1 MKYYVDVSVS
11 SDLHCYISIHKER
24 GGLHIDTTRIEEYI
38 QQVQQGAAEAFIPI
52 VEAYQRQLFIYCCRL
67 LGDEQDAEDAVQD
80 IFLKAYKS
88 IYSYA
93 QAVSFSAWL
102 YKIAY
107 HHCLNLIRKRQLY
120 DKLSRLWKGHF
131 VAESAEQEYLRGV
144 FNEPLSKA
152 LTKLSAEERSLLI
165 LYVFHEKSYT
175 EIGEIAGKS
184 PEAVRKKITR
194 VRNKVKDN
202 INSCQE
208 EGQWEHSWIQT
219 KS

>member
-1 MKYYVDVSVS
+1 MSVS
-11 SDLHCYISIHKER
+11 SGLRCYIGIHIRE
-24 GGLHIDTTRIEEYI
+24 GDSTIDTTGIEDYI
-38 QQVQQGAAEAFIPI
+38 QQVQEGNVEAFIPI

-194 VRNKVKDN
+194 VRNKVKEN
-202 INSCQE
+202 IYSCQE